1 MIFAKIISKNLSSKH
16 EQKLLDSTKKKK
28 KPATDTLKTT
38 SRAIHKRTEA
48 TGDLVRNKV
57 VDTITRAASQIVKSK
72 LTMPTQIRETLIG
85 GPIETTKEKC
95 ILNRK
100 ATANYS

>member
-1 MIFAKIISKNLSSKH
+1 MTFAKNISKNLSSKH
-16 EQKLLDSTKKKK
+16 EQKLLDNTKKT
-28 KPATDTLKTT
+28 ATDALKTS
-38 SRAIHKRTEA
+38 SRAIHKRTEV

-72 LTMPTQIRETLIG
+72 LTMPTQIHETSIA
-85 GPIETTKEKC
+85 PIETTKEKC

-100 ATANYS
+100 ATANY

>member
-1 MIFAKIISKNLSSKH
+1 MNKSFLIA
-16 EQKLLDSTKKKK
+16 QKKKK
-28 KPATDTLKTT
+28 KTPATDTLKTS

-72 LTMPTQIRETLIG
+72 LTMPSQIHETSIG
-85 GPIETTKEKC
+85 AAIGITKEKH

-100 ATANYS
+100 ATANY